1 MKCRSSRLNTVEY
14 QRERVAFREVSS
26 EIPFRNNAQK
36 KDSFCKTKMPF
47 ARTYADPKIPF
58 AKRISEETS
67 RNATLSR

>member
-1 MKCRSSRLNTVEY
+1 MKRRPSRLNTVGY

-58 AKRISEETS
+58 AGLFR
-67 RNATLSR
+67 